1 MRRLRHIVR
10 TCWLSR
16 VLRGRRLDRNPLR
29 RGCDRAETVV
39 LGVLLAAFLAGAPFT
54 AQAAGNVAYRLS
66 VRAAQAQ
73 RTALHQVPA
82 TLLRAAAS
90 SPVYPE
96 AGGYAPVV
104 DARWR
109 APDGQVRT
117 GKLLVPAGATAGS
130 TVLVWTDR
138 TGQLADAPMTPAEL
152 VSRAQLAA
160 GGAVGALAAALVV
173 AGWVIRRCLDR
184 RRLAAWDA
192 DWLANGPRWRPRR

>member
-1 MRRLRHIVR
+1 MQRLRHIVR

-39 LGVLLAAFLAGAPFT
+39 LGALLAAFLASAPF
-54 AQAAGNVAYRLS
+54 AAHAMGNWAYRLS
-66 VRAAQAQ
+66 AREAQAQ
-73 RTALHQVPA
+73 LAALHQVPA
-82 TLLRAAAS
+82 TLLQAAAS
-90 SPVYPE
+90 SPAYPE

-117 GKLLVPAGATAGS
+117 GKLLVPVGATAGS
-130 TVLVWTDR
+130 TVLVWTDL
-138 TGQLADAPMTPAEL
+138 TGQLADAPMTPADL

-160 GGAVGALAAALVV
+160 EGAVGGLTVAFLV
-173 AGWVIRRCLDR
+173 AGWVIRRFLDR

-192 DWLANGPRWRPRR
+192 DWLANGPRWSPRR

>member
-1 MRRLRHIVR
+1 MRRLQHVVR

-29 RGCDRAETVV
+29 RGCDRAATVM
-39 LGVLLAAFLAGAPFT
+39 LGALLVAFLAGAPFA
-54 AQAAGNVAYRLS
+54 AQAAGNVAYHLS
-66 VRAAQAQ
+66 ARAAQAQ
-73 RTALHQVPA
+73 RAALHQVPA
-82 TLLRAAAS
+82 TLLQAAAS

-96 AGGYAPVV
+96 AGGVAPDV

-117 GKLLVPAGATAGS
+117 GKLLVPASAAAGS

-138 TGQLADAPMTPAEL
+138 VGQPADAPLTHTQL

-160 GGAVGALAAALVV
+160 GGVVGGLAVAFLV
-173 AGWVIRRCLDR
+173 AGWAIRRFLDR

-192 DWLANGPRWRPRR
+192 DWLANGPRWSPRR